1 MQIRAFVSNPHST
14 SKQEL
19 NQSPLA
25 FVETASEPG
34 LAEALKRKDNIIRV
48 RNAQIS
54 ALWDELHTRQP
65 WKNAIK
71 GEDIVSF
78 PEDAANTTRKLAVLG
93 INTVSPARP
102 THCLKAQ
109 TVPLQ
114 DNSCLDVLT
123 GHLVVPCTLTLVQM
137 QGNNFFLPARVD
149 WTSDCTLHVNPC
161 ATVRQQILS
170 FAVTADSTNVGVH
183 TQCSQPP
190 NAGDG
195 TTASISIGQCLS
207 AWVACTGYGG
217 QDAQG

>member
-1 MQIRAFVSNPHST
+1 MNSFFTLQIRAFVSNPHST

-34 LAEALKRKDNIIRV
+34 LEEALKRKDNIIRV

-93 INTVSPARP
+93 INTVSPHLCSVTLNMYHRMLASP
-102 THCLKAQ
+102 AGMGVIISIEEHQQANLVCVSLAA
-109 TVPLQ
+109 
-114 DNSCLDVLT
+114 SCLV
-123 GHLVVPCTLTLVQM
+123 CKK
-137 QGNNFFLPARVD
+137 
-149 WTSDCTLHVNPC
+149 
-161 ATVRQQILS
+161 
-170 FAVTADSTNVGVH
+170 
-183 TQCSQPP
+183 CS
-190 NAGDG
+190 
-195 TTASISIGQCLS
+195 SYFC
-207 AWVACTGYGG
+207 V
-217 QDAQG
+217 

>member
-1 MQIRAFVSNPHST
+1 MCVLCTQIRAFASNPHST

-34 LAEALKRKDNIIRV
+34 LEEALKRKDNIIRV

-93 INTVSPARP
+93 INTVSAPWTAHQVVLGQPGACLALHEQPCGSTTSLQSAR
-102 THCLKAQ
+102 
-109 TVPLQ
+109 
-114 DNSCLDVLT
+114 
-123 GHLVVPCTLTLVQM
+123 
-137 QGNNFFLPARVD
+137 
-149 WTSDCTLHVNPC
+149 
-161 ATVRQQILS
+161 
-170 FAVTADSTNVGVH
+170 
-183 TQCSQPP
+183 
-190 NAGDG
+190 
-195 TTASISIGQCLS
+195 
-207 AWVACTGYGG
+207 
-217 QDAQG
+217 